1 MTANLSTFDLMSQAL
16 LTLGWIINYGI
27 FQLFA
32 QTGLLFVPFIALIV
46 REWYKARN
54 EGDEA
59 GTKGVLTVNRIE
71 TALYSMLLVYV
82 FTVHPVFQIGFN
94 PVNLDEDR
102 ASECGYVTLASSGS
116 WDDHT
121 LSGIDGASA
130 RMPIWWAFV
139 HMMSQGV
146 TNAAIASIPCK
157 PDFHAV
163 RSTLDL
169 NSITDP
175 ILQRDIGAFHQRCYG
190 GARSLLFERQGSLDT
205 SRSVDVDW
213 LGSRYFL
220 TTPGYYDSLYAPR
233 PIEGFPYNETRD
245 ATRQNTGPGLPG
257 YPTCAEWWLA
267 DNVGLRA
274 RMVDQIKPEALD
286 YGRSLFSSL
295 DFEDFA
301 IRRMISNRTGNA
313 HGNVN
318 YAFVGYRNLDQ
329 GNILTDGSQFR
340 QLANN
345 AAGALGMTL
354 GAWPAAAGMDIVKQA
369 LPMVHSILIMC
380 VIICLPF
387 VLLLSGYSMKV
398 AGVATFGLFSI
409 WFLKFWW
416 ELARWL
422 NSHMVDLIYR
432 SEAAKLSWMAGVNNA
447 YDRGV
452 MMFVEWSMFLIFP
465 AIWIGVLGWAGM
477 SVGNAVHNSLS
488 NSTAPA
494 QKSGSQGAGTVQGA
508 ATRKM
513 GGK

>member
-1 MTANLSTFDLMSQAL
+1 MTANLTTFDLMSQAL
-16 LTLGWIINYGI
+16 LTLGWIINHGI

-46 REWYKARN
+46 KEWYKARN

-94 PVNLDEDR
+94 PVNLDENR
-102 ASECGYVTLASSGS
+102 ASECGVVTLASSGA

-146 TNAAIASIPCK
+146 TNAAIAIIPCK

-190 GARSLLFERQGSLDT
+190 GARSLLFERQGNLDT
-205 SRSVDVDW
+205 SRSIDVDW

-233 PIEGFPYNETRD
+233 PIEGFPYNEARD

-257 YPTCAEWWLA
+257 YPTCAEWWSA
-267 DNVGLRA
+267 DSAGLRA
-274 RMVDQIKPEALD
+274 RMLDQVKPEALD
-286 YGRSLFSSL
+286 YGRSLFSSH

-318 YAFVGYRNLDQ
+318 YATVGYRNLDGGLLDSLGQ
-329 GNILTDGSQFR
+329 TATNT
-340 QLANN
+340 
-345 AAGALGMTL
+345 AAALGMGL
-354 GAWPAAAGMDIVKQA
+354 GVLPAAAGMDMVKQA
-369 LPMVHSILIMC
+369 LPMVQSILIMC
-380 VIICLPF
+380 IIICLPF

-398 AGVATFGLFSI
+398 AGVATFGLFAI

-432 SEAAKLSWMAGVNNA
+432 SEAAKLSFLAGVNNM

-465 AIWIGVLGWAGM
+465 MLWVGVLSWAGLTVGS
-477 SVGNAVHNSLS
+477 SVQNSFK
-488 NSTAPA
+488 NSTGSA
-494 QKSGSQGAGTVQGA
+494 QNAGTKGADKLQGG
-508 ATRKM
+508 ATKM
-513 GGK
+513 GNK